1 MIEDSLSK
9 VKAGLRRGLWLFTL
23 FLAASEA
30 LGFARFYVEFVFKSL
45 PKPWIYGYLV
55 VANVAVAGTI
65 WYVAYRVNPR
75 VLDFVQHLSVRL
87 READYVPWGTK
98 KRGLL
103 LVLDSKI
110 SSPFV
115 SFLGRTVRSSCSP
128 WRNGPRRSGYFG
140 ERSDAPS

>member
-55 VANVAVAGTI
+55 VAT
-65 WYVAYRVNPR
+65 
-75 VLDFVQHLSVRL
+75 
-87 READYVPWGTK
+87 
-98 KRGLL
+98 
-103 LVLDSKI
+103 
-110 SSPFV
+110 
-115 SFLGRTVRSSCSP
+115 SP
-128 WRNGPRRSGYFG
+128 WQVPFG
-140 ERSDAPS
+140 TWPTV